1 MQSKV
6 IRLFTLLLLLGQILA
21 VPSAFGR
28 TASCSD
34 YKTYTELRAKNTN
47 CAVARQVAHA
57 EYVYKHGIGA
67 THTLLGSWTC
77 RALFSGGTYHHRC
90 ARGSAVVKFEEG

>member
-1 MQSKV
+1 MKFV
-6 IRLFTLLLLLGQILA
+6 LTIAVLA
-21 VPSAFGR
+21 VGLALIASSAFGR
-28 TASCSD
+28 TVSCGD
-34 YKTYTELRAKNTN
+34 YKTYTDLRAKNTN

-57 EYVYKHGIGA
+57 EYVYPHGIGG

-77 RALFSGGTYHHRC
+77 RASLSGGTYHHRC